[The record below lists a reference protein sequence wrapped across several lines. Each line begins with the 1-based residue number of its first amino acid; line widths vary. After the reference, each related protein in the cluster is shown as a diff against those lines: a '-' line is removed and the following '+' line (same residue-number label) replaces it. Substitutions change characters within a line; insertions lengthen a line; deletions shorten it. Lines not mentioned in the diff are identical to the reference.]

1 MICPDELREA
11 ILTRDEL
18 IERIRSGEEGMIEE
32 MRAACDHVEALTRK
46 YFGEG

>member
-11 ILTRDEL
+11 ILARDTL
-18 IERIRSGEEGMIEE
+18 IERIRSGEEELIED
-32 MRAACDHVEALTRK
+32 MHAACERVEALTRK